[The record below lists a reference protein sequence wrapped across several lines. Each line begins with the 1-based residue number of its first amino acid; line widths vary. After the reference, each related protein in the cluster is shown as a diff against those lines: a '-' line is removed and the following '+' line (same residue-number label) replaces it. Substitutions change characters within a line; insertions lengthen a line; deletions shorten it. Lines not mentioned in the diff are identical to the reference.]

1 MSQVRQG
8 GGLEVAGIT
17 GGEDGESLDHGGDS
31 SGEDSEMQTEPGI
44 TGFSHTGQATERDVR
59 EGK

>member
-44 TGFSHTGQATERDVR
+44 SGQATERDVR
-59 EGK
+59 ESK